1 MNLFSNICTVLVCL
15 QLGVIDGSVIDASRL
30 GRGAVSDVRSRNQ
43 RKIRETHVGSL
54 LVGADVNA
62 PKNVSAANS
71 LYPVIIDLNDLKK
84 LIELKFASVNAQI
97 AELTDRI
104 SRQEEKVKTQL
115 KPKEQAAEIG
125 EQRGV
130 NDEKEKKIGELE
142 AGLHGTAVEIVK
154 LKRRLDEDA
163 TRMAAQMAQM
173 AAQMTAQV
181 TAKEAELNR
190 TKIQLQHHM
199 TRMRDLTG
207 RKVDAQGN
215 DVEKARATEIEKL
228 RTKLEEMQAEATRV
242 ERRINQTNKRADK
255 IDRDL
260 KKRQAM
266 MRSI

>member
-43 RKIRETHVGSL
+43 RNIRGTRVGSL

-62 PKNVSAANS
+62 PKSVSAANS

-84 LIELKFASVNAQI
+84 LIELKFSSVNAQI
-97 AELTDRI
+97 AELTDKI
-104 SRQEEKVKTQL
+104 SRQEEMVKTQL
-115 KPKEQAAEIG
+115 KPKKERAAEIG

-130 NDEKEKKIGELE
+130 VVDEKEKKIGEPE
-142 AGLHGTAVEIVK
+142 AGLHGTSAEIVK

-163 TRMAAQMAQM
+163 TRM
-173 AAQMTAQV
+173 

-190 TKIQLQHHM
+190 TKIQLQHHTM

-207 RKVDAQGN
+207 KKVDDAQGN

-266 MRSI
+266 RSI

>member
-1 MNLFSNICTVLVCL
+1 MHLFSNICTVLVCL

-30 GRGAVSDVRSRNQ
+30 GRGAVSDIRSRNQ
-43 RKIRETHVGSL
+43 RNIRGTRVGSL
-54 LVGADVNA
+54 IVGADVNA

-84 LIELKFASVNAQI
+84 LIELKFSSVNAQI
-97 AELTDRI
+97 ADLTDRI
-104 SRQEEKVKTQL
+104 SRQEEMVKTQL

-125 EQRGV
+125 ELQRGV
-130 NDEKEKKIGELE
+130 VDEKEKKMGELE

-173 AAQMTAQV
+173 STQMA
-181 TAKEAELNR
+181 AKEAELNR
-190 TKIQLQHHM
+190 TKIRLQHHM
-199 TRMRDLTG
+199 TRKRRDLTG
-207 RKVDAQGN
+207 KVDAQGN

-228 RTKLEEMQAEATRV
+228 RAKLEEMQAEATRV
-242 ERRINQTNKRADK
+242 ERRINRTNKRADK

>member
-104 SRQEEKVKTQL
+104 SRQEEKVETDQL
-115 KPKEQAAEIG
+115 TPKEQAAEIG
-125 EQRGV
+125 EQRSV
-130 NDEKEKKIGELE
+130 IDEKSVKEKKIGDLE
-142 AGLHGTAVEIVK
+142 AGLHGTAAEIVK

-163 TRMAAQMAQM
+163 TQM
-173 AAQMTAQV
+173 
-181 TAKEAELNR
+181 TAKEAELR
-190 TKIQLQHHM
+190 IQLQHHM
-199 TRMRDLTG
+199 TRMRDLTAG
-207 RKVDAQGN
+207 KVVDAQGN
-215 DVEKARATEIEKL
+215 DVEKARANEIEKL

>member
-1 MNLFSNICTVLVCL
+1 MHLFSNICTVLVCL
-15 QLGVIDGSVIDASRL
+15 QLGVIDGSVIDASRPR
-30 GRGAVSDVRSRNQ
+30 RGAVSDVRSRNQ
-43 RKIRETHVGSL
+43 RNIRGSRVGSL

-84 LIELKFASVNAQI
+84 LIELKFSSVNAQI
-97 AELTDRI
+97 ADLTERI
-104 SRQEEKVKTQL
+104 SRQEEIVKSQL
-115 KPKEQAAEIG
+115 KPKEQAAKIG

-130 NDEKEKKIGELE
+130 IDEKEKRIGDLE
-142 AGLHGTAVEIVK
+142 TGLHGTAVEIVK

-163 TRMAAQMAQM
+163 TRMAA
-173 AAQMTAQV
+173 
-181 TAKEAELNR
+181 KEAELR
-190 TKIQLQHHM
+190 IQLQHHM
-199 TRMRDLTG
+199 TRMRDVTG
-207 RKVDAQGN
+207 KVDDAQGN
-215 DVEKARATEIEKL
+215 DAEKAQANEIEKL